1 MSSTLLELYKCWI
14 ENGKKESVE
23 ELIKTGQVNT
33 ASCNDTFAA
42 SMPGRFM
49 SSTLLEL
56 YKCWI
61 ENGKKESVEELI
73 KTATGLICTGLEGTC
88 K

>member
-23 ELIKTGQVNT
+23 ELT
-33 ASCNDTFAA
+33 
-42 SMPGRFM
+42 
-49 SSTLLEL
+49 
-56 YKCWI
+56 
-61 ENGKKESVEELI
+61 